1 MVIHEIR
8 ISRVLVVAPVV
19 ALLLALL
26 AILSAMAGDARI
38 AEASRVAR
46 LFDQGSAQLQQVLRG
61 LNEIILTEGTPH
73 SIRVTQSAIGG
84 FDQVID
90 EALQTLG
97 ERDEKWKALRDNL
110 DAWQEI
116 KKRFPPFFN
125 ENEVHMN
132 DQGMMV
138 EYGRLSFE
146 VEKLLDNLS
155 SIAQKAEIDAKAK
168 ALRVKQN
175 MIVIVVVC
183 LLGISMLFAYLYF
196 GLAQP
201 LYVLKKAVE
210 YVTRPGGDLGERIST
225 AAKSD
230 IQGMPASY
238 DSQGNHNEIAAFARA
253 FKVMARS
260 IAQEIAERTRV
271 EKELRRER
279 EEQRVLIERMKEA
292 QQNILEHEQLA
303 MAGQLAAEVAREIK
317 RPVGALKKDL
327 QGLQADLETASDR
340 LQQLVAAEDA
350 AAFRAHVDAML
361 VDAKINLDQVGKL
374 LDDMEFIFRS
384 GRNARI

>member
-26 AILSAMAGDARI
+26 AVISAMAGDARVT
-38 AEASRVAR
+38 EANRVAR
-46 LFDQGSAQLQQVLRG
+46 LFDQGATHLHQVLRG

-73 SIRVTQSAIGG
+73 AIRITQQAIGD

-90 EALQTLG
+90 DALQTLG
-97 ERDEKWKALRDNL
+97 ERDEKWKSLRANL

-116 KKRFPPFFN
+116 KQRFPPFFS
-125 ENEVHMN
+125 ENEVHLN

-155 SIAQKAEIDAKAK
+155 EIAQKAEMDAAAKAQ
-168 ALRVKQN
+168 RVKQN

-183 LLGISMLFAYLYF
+183 LLGIGVLFIYLYF
-196 GLAQP
+196 GIAQP
-201 LYVLKKAVE
+201 LHVLQKAVE

-225 AAKSD
+225 AAKSN
-230 IQGMPASY
+230 IQGVPASY
-238 DSQGNHNEIAAFARA
+238 DSQGNHNEIAAFSRA

-260 IAQEIAERTRV
+260 IAVEIGERTRV

-292 QQNILEHEQLA
+292 QQNILEHEKLA
-303 MAGQLAAEVAREIK
+303 MAGQLASEVAREIK

-327 QGLQADLETASDR
+327 LGLQADLELASDR
-340 LQQLVAAEDA
+340 LQRLVAAHDA
-350 AAFRAHVDAML
+350 ADFRAHVDAML
-361 VDAKINLDQVGKL
+361 VDAKINLDQVSKL

-384 GRNARI
+384 GRNTRI

>member
-1 MVIHEIR
+1 M
-8 ISRVLVVAPVV
+8 V

-26 AILSAMAGDARI
+26 AVISAMAGDARVT
-38 AEASRVAR
+38 EANRVAR
-46 LFDQGSAQLQQVLRG
+46 LFDQGATHLHQVLRG

-73 SIRVTQSAIGG
+73 AIRITQQAIGD

-90 EALQTLG
+90 DALQTLG
-97 ERDEKWKALRDNL
+97 ERDEKWKSLRANL

-116 KKRFPPFFN
+116 KQRFPPFFS
-125 ENEVHMN
+125 ENEVHLN

-155 SIAQKAEIDAKAK
+155 EIAQKAEMDAAAKAQ
-168 ALRVKQN
+168 RVKQN

-183 LLGISMLFAYLYF
+183 LLCIGVLFIYLYF
-196 GLAQP
+196 GIAQP
-201 LYVLKKAVE
+201 LHVLQKAVE

-225 AAKSD
+225 AAKSN
-230 IQGMPASY
+230 IQGVPASY
-238 DSQGNHNEIAAFARA
+238 DSQGNHNEIAAFSRA

-260 IAQEIAERTRV
+260 IAVEIGERTRV

-292 QQNILEHEQLA
+292 QQNILEHEKLA
-303 MAGQLAAEVAREIK
+303 MAGQLASEVAREIK

-327 QGLQADLETASDR
+327 LGLQADLELASDR
-340 LQQLVAAEDA
+340 LQRLVAAHDA
-350 AAFRAHVDAML
+350 ADFRAHVDAML
-361 VDAKINLDQVGKL
+361 VDAKINLDQVSKL

-384 GRNARI
+384 GRNTRI